1 MNPLKNLFAFYINS
15 SIHVALAV
23 TALTAISALHFGF
36 SPDPYLLFFI
46 FFGTVTAYNFI
57 KFAGIAKLHHR
68 SLTANLKV
76 IQVFSFFSFIALVY
90 FVFHVKPEIL
100 LISGV
105 FGVLTLFYALPFY
118 GERNLRTIGGI
129 KIYIIAIIWGGV
141 TVFCPVRNVGMEVTG
156 DVLLEFMQRVLL
168 VLVLLIPF
176 EIRDLKYDNAALKTL
191 PQNIG
196 VKKTKLLGLVLLV
209 LIIVLEYF
217 KSSMTN
223 VSLGALVLMAL
234 IAVWFVLKSKEDQSR
249 YFSSFWVEGIPI
261 LWLGILL
268 LLKNVL

>member
-1 MNPLKNLFAFYINS
+1 MNLLKNLFSFYINS

-23 TALTAISALHFGF
+23 TSLTAISALHFHF
-36 SPDPYLLFFI
+36 SPDPDLLFFV

-68 SLTANLKV
+68 SLTPNLKI

-90 FVFHVKPEIL
+90 FGFHVKPEIL
-100 LISGV
+100 FISGG
-105 FGVLTLFYALPFY
+105 FGILTLFYALPFY

-129 KIYIIAIIWGGV
+129 KIYIIAIIWAGV
-141 TVFCPVRNVGMEVTG
+141 TVFSPVRNVGMEVTG
-156 DVLLEFMQRVLL
+156 DVFLEFVQRVLL

-176 EIRDLKYDNAALKTL
+176 EIRDLKYDKVALKTL

-196 VKKTKLLGLVLLV
+196 VRRSKKLGVALLII
-209 LIIVLEYF
+209 IIVLEF
-217 KSSMTN
+217 LKSSMTTT
-223 VSLGALVLMAL
+223 SLAAL
-234 IAVWFVLKSKEDQSR
+234 ILMSILAGWFVMISKEDQSR

-261 LWLGILL
+261 VWLVILL